1 MAASSDDVSATVPSA
16 DDDPPSHEAFLEQL
30 DVLFG
35 STDPDFDR
43 FADLLH
49 RRYKEEKEA
58 GNEDAAETIWKVHRV
73 PLDVAF
79 EAFERWDELDGAT
92 KRSVMDLLDTYEQK
106 LETVN
111 QTEKLK

>member
-1 MAASSDDVSATVPSA
+1 MAALSDDPSSTIPSSDEDA
-16 DDDPPSHEAFLEQL
+16 PSHEDFLDQL
-30 DVLFG
+30 DALFG

-49 RRYKEEKEA
+49 RRYKEEKNA
-58 GNEDAAETIWKVHRV
+58 GNHDAAETIWKVHRV

-79 EAFERWDELDGAT
+79 EAFERWDELDAET
-92 KRSVMDLLDTYEQK
+92 KRSVMDLLRTYEQK

-111 QTEKLK
+111 QTEKLG

>member
-1 MAASSDDVSATVPSA
+1 MAAASDEPASAPSSA
-16 DDDPPSHEAFLEQL
+16 DEDPPSHEAFLDKL
-30 DVLFG
+30 DTLFG
-35 STDPDFDR
+35 STNPDFDR

-49 RRYKEEKEA
+49 RRYKEQKAA
-58 GNEDAAETIWKVHRV
+58 GNDDVAETIWKVHRV

-79 EAFERWDELDGAT
+79 EASERWDELDAET
-92 KRSVMDLLDTYEQK
+92 KQSVMDLLQTYERK